1 MQKCLPCNVEP
12 QSFNVLFLQYDH
24 KRVTELSN
32 RLVNGIAAG
41 LTHVV
46 RNGDPDQSYPG
57 CVNLSFA
64 FVEGESLLM
73 ALKDVAL
80 SSGRWGQYIVLHEWT
95 NAIILSKFGYNH
107 TCILS
112 FFDPKTVK
120 PLSSSILFKLATTLN
135 QSVYVFRVKIMAI

>member
-32 RLVNGIAAG
+32 RLLNGIAAG

-46 RNGDPDQSYPG
+46 RNGDPDHSYPG

-80 SSGRWGQYIVLHEWT
+80 SSGRWGQNIVLHEWT
-95 NAIILSKFGYNH
+95 NAILPKFVENH

-112 FFDPKTVK
+112 FFDTKTVK
-120 PLSSSILFKLATTLN
+120 PLSWSILFKLATTLN
-135 QSVYVFRVKIMAI
+135 QSFTYLE

>member
-46 RNGDPDQSYPG
+46 RNGDPDHSYPG

-80 SSGRWGQYIVLHEWT
+80 SSGRWEQNIVLHEWT
-95 NAIILSKFGYNH
+95 NAILPKFVENH

-112 FFDPKTVK
+112 FFDTKTVK
-120 PLSSSILFKLATTLN
+120 PLSWSILFKLATTLN
-135 QSVYVFRVKIMAI
+135 QSFTYLE

>member
-46 RNGDPDQSYPG
+46 RNGDPDHSYPG

-80 SSGRWGQYIVLHEWT
+80 SSGRWEQNIVLHEWT
-95 NAIILSKFGYNH
+95 NAILPKFVENH

-112 FFDPKTVK
+112 FFDTKTVK

-135 QSVYVFRVKIMAI
+135 QSFTYLE